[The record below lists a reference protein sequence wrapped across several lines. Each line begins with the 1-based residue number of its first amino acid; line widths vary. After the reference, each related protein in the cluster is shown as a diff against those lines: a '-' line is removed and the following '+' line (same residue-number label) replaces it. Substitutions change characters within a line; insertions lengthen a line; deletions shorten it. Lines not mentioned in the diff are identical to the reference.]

1 MSNIIMN
8 TKIDLYLYTLPICLS
23 SLERLFTGNSPEE
36 PN

>member
-8 TKIDLYLYTLPICLS
+8 TRIDLYLHTQPICLS
-23 SLERLFTGNSPEE
+23 SLKRVFTENSPEE